1 MEAPKPIKCRL
12 QINGMEELKSKLN
25 KVEKLTAE
33 LSKAIEEVDSAVIS
47 YEIIEVQ
54 D

>member
-1 MEAPKPIKCRL
+1 MEIKKLKL

-25 KVEKLTAE
+25 KVEKLAAE
-33 LSKAIEEVDSAVIS
+33 LSKAIEEVDSAAIS
-47 YEIIEVQ
+47 YEISEVQ